1 MRQHHYHKGFAGTEG
16 GVKIPVASAC
26 AVTGFP
32 GRVAVATFGLCF
44 LVPELA
50 TVMSLTFTRRA
61 LIRCLAGLGLMPGAA
76 LSQSKGVPGI
86 DPVMAKGGAVLV
98 RLSALSRFGPAG
110 RLLARITFPETSR
123 PVLGPQAR
131 EAGHRLLWQLAFEG
145 RAAGNHGDLYENR
158 DRGHSRLPPEA
169 HPQLTH
175 VAYDAE
181 AREAGLDYGLSGRVI
196 FDAPLIGNSSTAVKA
211 GPLWR
216 SLPRL
221 ALTQEGGAQNLYQNY
236 LAGQMHVY
244 PEHRDHDPEHG
255 DLIPAN
261 TPYFLISQGSS
272 GSDQPHL
279 EALAMIFAALRPET
293 KAFLHEHQLLAP
305 TVQMVFRRSLMPVR
319 SRAAYL
325 SGLAHPS
332 VIPKDQ
338 INLMRM
344 VQLANALTPETVPP
358 MVRLAVLSEEDA
370 AEGIA
375 YFGEGLTERLFDT
388 PAAIAR
394 IWRSHAYRRRMIVSA
409 EATRDP
415 NGRILEFV
423 WRVLRG
429 DPARTRIEPLDDQG
443 RRARITIDW
452 QLPRPVPGHPDI
464 LSNRV
469 DIGVFARNGAHDS
482 APGFISVLLPQ
493 HETRRYGPGPD
504 GELRIESRDF
514 RVLGG
519 GYADPVLFP
528 HANWRDVYRY
538 GESGLLQG
546 WERQGAEGEMRFD
559 AAGRMIAANGPQPVR
574 HVVERPDGEAPRIRL
589 QAVPDNAAD

>member
-1 MRQHHYHKGFAGTEG
+1 MEG
-16 GVKIPVASAC
+16 GVKIDVASAC
-26 AVTGFP
+26 AGTGFP
-32 GRVAVATFGLCF
+32 GRVAVAAFGLRF
-44 LVPELA
+44 LVPDLA

-86 DPVMAKGGAVLV
+86 DPVMAKGGTVLV
-98 RLSALSRFGPAG
+98 HLSALSRFGPAG
-110 RLLARITFPETSR
+110 RLLARIAFPETSR
-123 PVLGPQAR
+123 PVLGPQER

-175 VAYDAE
+175 VVYDAE
-181 AREAGLDYGLSGRVI
+181 AREAGFDYGLSGPI
-196 FDAPLIGNSSTAVKA
+196 LFDAPLIGNSSTAVKA

-221 ALTQEGGAQNLYQNY
+221 ALAQEGGAQTLYQNY

-272 GSDQPHL
+272 GTDQRHL

-293 KAFLHEHQLLAP
+293 KTFLYENQLLAP

-319 SRAAYL
+319 SRGAYL

-332 VIPKDQ
+332 VIPNDQ

-358 MVRLAVLSEEDA
+358 MVRLTVLSEEDA
-370 AEGIA
+370 VEGIE
-375 YFGEGLTERLFDT
+375 YFGEGLSERLFDT

-415 NGRILEFV
+415 NGRPLELV
-423 WRVLRG
+423 WQVLRG

-452 QLPRPVPGHPDI
+452 QLPRPVPGRPDI
-464 LSNRV
+464 RSNRV
-469 DIGVFARNGAHDS
+469 DIGVFARSGAYDS

-514 RVLGG
+514 RVSPD

-528 HANWRDVYRY
+528 QADWRDDYRY
-538 GESGLLQG
+538 DAAGALQG
-546 WERQGAEGEMRFD
+546 WDRQGAEEAMRFD
-559 AAGRMIAANGPQPVR
+559 AAGQRITMTGPVPIR
-574 HVVERPDGEAPRIRL
+574 HVVMRSSGAAPRITL
-589 QAVPDNAAD
+589 QAVPGADVK